1 MKNNKGFTLI
11 ELIITIAL
19 IAALSVVV
27 GLNVMNT
34 MRGQEQKQ
42 ITEYKEK
49 LENAACVYVESVGN
63 RSLTRVTI
71 QQLIDKGLIGKDL
84 QNPETGKAVTE
95 DSHVINI
102 SWTTEGKKTC
112 KYAE

>member
-34 MRGQEQKQ
+34 MDTQEKKQ

-49 LENAACVYVESVGN
+49 LENAACVYIESVGN
-63 RSLTRVTI
+63 RSITSVTI

-84 QNPETGKAVTE
+84 QNPETKKPVTD
-95 DSHVINI
+95 DSHVIKI
-102 SWTTEGKKTC
+102 TWTNGKKSC
-112 KYAE
+112 KYE